1 MSKEEYLKS
10 LSDCVL
16 EMEDEKVVTVAEEY
30 LREGHSALDGIN
42 LGLVDGMNRAGA
54 LYEQEE
60 YFVTDLLLCSDAMY
74 NGLDVLKPH
83 LKDEAAEGEEPIPAV
98 IGVVQ
103 GDTHD
108 IGKNLVKIMFETAGF
123 TMYDLGRDVP
133 IEAFVDKAQ
142 EVNARLICLSTLM
155 TTTMIGMQRVVEL
168 LKERGLYGKIKV
180 MIGGGPVSKNFCD
193 KIGADAYTGS
203 AMEAVRVAKMLL
215 NGEPV
220 PASCGRFSSFWGLRL
235 GFQRDESLWWVQG
248 EALESFRA
256 ASSSTGAGR
265 ERRER
270 EGEASW
276 GASRGGDS
284 RGALHLSRRDD
295 ERHRRRSDGPVRHRL
310 AGGPHGPGHD
320 GGARQGGVRPRDV

>member
-1 MSKEEYLKS
+1 MAMSKEEYLRS

-16 EMEDEKVVTVAEEY
+16 EMEDEKVVGVAEEY

-74 NGLDVLKPH
+74 NGLDVLRPH
-83 LKDEAAEGEEPIPAV
+83 LKNDTEEGESIPCV

-108 IGKNLVKIMFETAGF
+108 IGKNLVKILFETAGF

-133 IEAFVDKAQ
+133 IESFVDKAQ
-142 EVNARLICLSTLM
+142 EVGARLICLSTLM

-180 MIGGGPVSKNFCD
+180 MIGGGPVSQNFCD

-215 NGEPV
+215 EGEPI
-220 PASCGRFSSFWGLRL
+220 PA
-235 GFQRDESLWWVQG
+235 
-248 EALESFRA
+248 
-256 ASSSTGAGR
+256 
-265 ERRER
+265 
-270 EGEASW
+270 
-276 GASRGGDS
+276 
-284 RGALHLSRRDD
+284 
-295 ERHRRRSDGPVRHRL
+295 
-310 AGGPHGPGHD
+310 
-320 GGARQGGVRPRDV
+320 

>member
-1 MSKEEYLKS
+1 MIVSMSKEEYLKS

-16 EMEDEKVVTVAEEY
+16 EMEDERVVTVAEEY

-83 LKDEAAEGEEPIPAV
+83 LKDEAAEDEEPIPAV

-180 MIGGGPVSKNFCD
+180 MIGGGPVSQNFCD

-220 PASCGRFSSFWGLRL
+220 PAS
-235 GFQRDESLWWVQG
+235 
-248 EALESFRA
+248 
-256 ASSSTGAGR
+256 
-265 ERRER
+265 
-270 EGEASW
+270 
-276 GASRGGDS
+276 
-284 RGALHLSRRDD
+284 
-295 ERHRRRSDGPVRHRL
+295 
-310 AGGPHGPGHD
+310 
-320 GGARQGGVRPRDV
+320 

>member
-1 MSKEEYLKS
+1 MSTSKEEYLKS
-10 LSDCVL
+10 LSDCVF
-16 EMEDEKVVTVAEEY
+16 EMEDEKVVTVAEDY

-42 LGLVDGMNRAGA
+42 LGLVDGMNRAGT

-83 LKDEAAEGEEPIPAV
+83 LKGDTAGGEPIPAV

-155 TTTMIGMQRVVEL
+155 TTTMVGMQRVVEL

-180 MIGGGPVSKNFCD
+180 MIGGGPVSQNFCD
-193 KIGADAYTGS
+193 KIDADAYTGN

-215 NGEPV
+215 NEEPI
-220 PASCGRFSSFWGLRL
+220 PAS
-235 GFQRDESLWWVQG
+235 
-248 EALESFRA
+248 
-256 ASSSTGAGR
+256 
-265 ERRER
+265 
-270 EGEASW
+270 
-276 GASRGGDS
+276 
-284 RGALHLSRRDD
+284 
-295 ERHRRRSDGPVRHRL
+295 
-310 AGGPHGPGHD
+310 
-320 GGARQGGVRPRDV
+320 

>member
-1 MSKEEYLKS
+1 
-10 LSDCVL
+10 
-16 EMEDEKVVTVAEEY
+16 
-30 LREGHSALDGIN
+30 
-42 LGLVDGMNRAGA
+42 MNRAGA

-74 NGLDVLKPH
+74 NGLDVLRPH
-83 LKDEAAEGEEPIPAV
+83 LKNDTEEGESIPCV

-133 IEAFVDKAQ
+133 IESFVDKAQ
-142 EVNARLICLSTLM
+142 EVGARLICLSTLM

-180 MIGGGPVSKNFCD
+180 MIGGGPVSQNFCD

-215 NGEPV
+215 EGEPI
-220 PASCGRFSSFWGLRL
+220 PA
-235 GFQRDESLWWVQG
+235 
-248 EALESFRA
+248 
-256 ASSSTGAGR
+256 
-265 ERRER
+265 
-270 EGEASW
+270 
-276 GASRGGDS
+276 
-284 RGALHLSRRDD
+284 
-295 ERHRRRSDGPVRHRL
+295 
-310 AGGPHGPGHD
+310 
-320 GGARQGGVRPRDV
+320 

>member
-1 MSKEEYLKS
+1 MPMSKDEYLKA

-16 EMEDEKVVTVAEEY
+16 EMEDEKVVTVAEDY

-83 LKDEAAEGEEPIPAV
+83 LKGEASDGESIPCV

-155 TTTMIGMQRVVEL
+155 TTTMVGMQRVVEL
-168 LKERGLYGKIKV
+168 LKERGLYGRIKV
-180 MIGGGPVSKNFCD
+180 MIGGGPVSQNFCD
-193 KIGADAYTGS
+193 KIDADAYTGS
-203 AMEAVRVAKMLL
+203 AMEAVRVAKTLL
-215 NGEPV
+215 KTEPI
-220 PASCGRFSSFWGLRL
+220 PAS
-235 GFQRDESLWWVQG
+235 
-248 EALESFRA
+248 
-256 ASSSTGAGR
+256 
-265 ERRER
+265 
-270 EGEASW
+270 
-276 GASRGGDS
+276 
-284 RGALHLSRRDD
+284 
-295 ERHRRRSDGPVRHRL
+295 
-310 AGGPHGPGHD
+310 
-320 GGARQGGVRPRDV
+320 